1 MPTPLFTEQLNLMIP
16 PGFRE
21 TVQAAAQQEG
31 QSVSEFIR
39 SAIRDRLRTVA
50 APQTS
55 SWRNSSRSA
64 PAPT

>member
-21 TVQAAAQQEG
+21 TVQVAAQQEG

-50 APQTS
+50 AEQPM
-55 SWRNSSRSA
+55 A
-64 PAPT
+64 GE